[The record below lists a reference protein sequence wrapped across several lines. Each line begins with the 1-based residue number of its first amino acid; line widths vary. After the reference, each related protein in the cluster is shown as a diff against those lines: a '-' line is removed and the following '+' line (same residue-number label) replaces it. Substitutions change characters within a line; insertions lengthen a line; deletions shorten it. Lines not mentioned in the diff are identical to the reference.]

1 MIIHKCDICKKDVLH
16 LDSIVLYK
24 KSFDYCRNCKME
36 AERIKE
42 EFKKEY
48 DCEYAILN
56 NKLKSKEKQFI
67 YELKQKNTEDILLN
81 DEKE

>member
-1 MIIHKCDICKKDVLH
+1 MIIHRCDICKKDVVH
-16 LDSIVLYK
+16 LETMVLYK
-24 KSFDYCRNCKME
+24 KSFDYCMNCKGE

-56 NKLKSKEKQFI
+56 NKLKSKEKQYL
-67 YELKQKNTEDILLN
+67 YELKNQNTEDIILN
-81 DEKE
+81 DKKE

>member
-1 MIIHKCDICKKDVLH
+1 MIL
-16 LDSIVLYK
+16 LYSIVLYK

-56 NKLKSKEKQFI
+56 NKLKSKKNQHFCAI
-67 YELKQKNTEDILLN
+67 IPTKKAKIFNFFTELLAKAKVVC
-81 DEKE
+81 